1 MFYEWHQ
8 LLTRYFRIMRAV
20 VVKIVK
26 RSKITLKT
34 FRRAYY
40 FIFLGDCIVESV
52 HMKLGQI
59 VTEFIYE

>member
-40 FIFLGDCIVESV
+40 FIFLGIVLLRV
-52 HMKLGQI
+52 
-59 VTEFIYE
+59 FI